1 MATESRAVVKAAPT
15 PWRMEHPR
23 EGMAAVLS
31 ANGVLI
37 AVMREVDARFIIEA
51 VNDRARVE
59 QIVYET
65 DIAALVR
72 GAYYDDTL

>member
-1 MATESRAVVKAAPT
+1 MNKAAPT
-15 PWRMEHPR
+15 PWRMEHTR
-23 EGMAAVLS
+23 EGMAAILG
-31 ANGVLI
+31 ANGALI
-37 AVMREVDARFIIEA
+37 AVMREVDARFVIEA

-59 QIVYET
+59 QIVYEA